1 MAVDVPDFGPTFG
14 EDWRDLDAMEVGEM
28 WLRAM
33 LGLRL
38 ADAEGEAAAA
48 GWDGA
53 VYRAWTDGEDV
64 AVILSSEWDSPR
76 EAREF
81 RATLASWIAEGR
93 RPRSSST
100 PTAPASTRGSAR
112 ART

>member
-1 MAVDVPDFGPTFG
+1 
-14 EDWRDLDAMEVGEM
+14 
-28 WLRAM
+28 M

-53 VYRAWTDGEDV
+53 VYRAWSDGDDV

-81 RATLASWIAEGR
+81 RATLASWIAEG
-93 RPRSSST
+93 S
-100 PTAPASTRGSAR
+100 APALVLDADGTHVNAGFGSSEAVMPAVASALR
-112 ART
+112 SM